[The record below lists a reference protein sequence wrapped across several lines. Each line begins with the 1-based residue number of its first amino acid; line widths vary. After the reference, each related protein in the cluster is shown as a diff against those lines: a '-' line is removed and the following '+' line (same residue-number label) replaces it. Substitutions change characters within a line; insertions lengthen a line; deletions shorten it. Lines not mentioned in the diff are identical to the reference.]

1 MYNFISIKLN
11 SNAIFRHSGLRLGD
25 VMTINYDPTLVMVS
39 VLIAIAGTLTGL
51 AVITGYDQSGRRNY
65 VSSLI
70 RAAIVIGGSIW
81 SMHFVAM
88 LAVRVPVF
96 ISYNFIETIFSLY
109 IAITGT
115 LFGLF
120 VVSRKRLG
128 GLSIPVGGLCMGA
141 AIGGMHYL
149 GMDAIRG
156 CNVSFDPPGVLAS
169 IGIAIA
175 ASCLALWFTFRK
187 RGVTETLLGGFFLG
201 AAIPS
206 MHYMAMYATTFSYLE
221 VKISYGEPLM
231 SQDMLGFIIS
241 GATFVICGVFLLL
254 FSSMAISSAE
264 NSVNRG

>member
-1 MYNFISIKLN
+1 ME
-11 SNAIFRHSGLRLGD
+11 
-25 VMTINYDPTLVMVS
+25 INYDPTLVVIS

-65 VSSLI
+65 AASLI
-70 RAAIVIGGSIW
+70 KAAIVIGGSIW

-88 LAVRVPVF
+88 LAVRAPVF

-120 VVSRKRLG
+120 VVSRRRLG
-128 GLSIPVGGLCMGA
+128 AMSIPIGALCMGA

-156 CNVSFDPPGVLAS
+156 CIVTFDAPGVLAS
-169 IGIAIA
+169 LVIAYV
-175 ASCLALWFTFRK
+175 ASALALWFTFRK
-187 RGVTETLLGGFFLG
+187 RGVAQTLLGGFFLG

-206 MHYMAMYATTFSYLE
+206 MHYTGMYATSFSYLE
-221 VKISYGEPLM
+221 VKVTFGEPLM
-231 SQDMLGFIIS
+231 SQDMLAFIIS

-254 FSSMAISSAE
+254 FSSMAINSAE
-264 NSVNRG
+264 NSARRG

>member
-1 MYNFISIKLN
+1 
-11 SNAIFRHSGLRLGD
+11 
-25 VMTINYDPTLVMVS
+25 MTISYDPTLVMIS

-51 AVITGYDQSGRRNY
+51 TVITGYNQSGRRNY
-65 VSSLI
+65 ASALI
-70 RAAIVIGGSIW
+70 KAAIVIGGSIW

-96 ISYNFIETIFSLY
+96 ISYNLIETLFSLY

-120 VVSRKRLG
+120 VVSRRRLG
-128 GLSIPVGGLCMGA
+128 AMSIPIGGLCMGA

-156 CNVSFDPPGVLAS
+156 CIVSFDPRGVVAAV
-169 IGIAIA
+169 GIAIV
-175 ASCLALWFTFRK
+175 ASSIALWFTFRK

-206 MHYMAMYATTFSYLE
+206 MHYTAMYATAFDYLE
-221 VKISYGEPLM
+221 IKITYGEPLL
-231 SQDMLGFIIS
+231 SQDMLAFVITAATFII
-241 GATFVICGVFLLL
+241 CGIFLLM
-254 FSSMAISSAE
+254 FSAMAINSTE
-264 NSVNRG
+264 NSANRG

>member
-1 MYNFISIKLN
+1 
-11 SNAIFRHSGLRLGD
+11 LGD
-25 VMTINYDPTLVMVS
+25 VMTINYDPTLVVIS

-65 VSSLI
+65 ASSLI

-120 VVSRKRLG
+120 VVSRRRLG
-128 GLSIPVGGLCMGA
+128 ALSIPVGSICMGA

-156 CNVSFDPPGVLAS
+156 CIVSYVPSGVLAA
-169 IGIAIA
+169 IGIAIV
-175 ASCLALWFTFRK
+175 ASALALWFTFRK
-187 RGVTETLLGGFFLG
+187 RGVAETLLGGFFLG

-206 MHYMAMYATTFSYLE
+206 MHYTAMYATTFGYLE
-221 VKISYGEPLM
+221 VKISNGEPLM
-231 SQDMLGFIIS
+231 SQDMLAFIIS
-241 GATFVICGVFLLL
+241 GTTFVICGVFLLL
-254 FSSMAISSAE
+254 FSFMAISGSEKAA
-264 NSVNRG
+264 NRS